1 MQLIS
6 IPGYTIKDQIY
17 QGEHNAIYRAVRE
30 NDRSQV
36 VLKLLRDD
44 YPAPQEIVKLR
55 REYEIIRDLDLPGI
69 VRVADLAS
77 YRNQPALVLEDFGG
91 HALSQLIA
99 AGPIELASF
108 FYIAVQLVVTLA
120 ELHRRGLIHKDLKP
134 ANIIVN
140 PLTMV
145 VKITDFGIS
154 TRFSQTKAQTSSP
167 RRLEGTLAYMSPE
180 QTGRMNRSIDYRTD
194 FYSLGVT
201 FYEMLSGRLPF
212 DSSDPLELVH
222 AHIARQPSPLHRQ
235 NPAVPEMLS
244 AIVERLMAKTA
255 EERYQSAVGLLADLE
270 RCRREW
276 QENGRVRPF
285 ELRSADQSER
295 LTIPQQMYG
304 REREIALLQAS
315 FERVADGRAEILLVS
330 GQAGIGKSALI
341 NELQRAISSRRGLYG
356 SGKFDRLQRNVPY
369 SAIIAALHEVA
380 RQILAEDEPTL
391 ARWRSTILAALGPN
405 GQLVIDVVPEVE
417 GIIGRQ
423 RPVVE
428 ASLPEARNRFQLVFQ
443 RFIRCL
449 GRQHQPLVLFFDDL
463 HWADAASLSLLAG
476 LLSDSQA
483 RWLLVLGAYRDREMS
498 TAHPLRQLLDTVESS
513 GTGVQL
519 LRLEPLGEQDI
530 RQLLAD
536 TLRSDLVTVARLT
549 RVIWKK
555 TSGSPFFVNQFL
567 HAINAEGHLHFDQ
580 QLRRWVWDLDAIRA
594 MSSTDNV
601 IDLMVNTIQRLPQ
614 ATQQY
619 LTLAACFGSSF
630 DLVDVAAIAGQHPAP
645 ALRELW
651 PAIDAGLILPIDL
664 DYTLYL
670 PDVGLSLAGSDVP
683 RSYRFLH
690 DRVQQAAYI
699 LLSDEQRQTAHLRIG
714 RMLRNRMTQGV
725 AEGTLFDLVN
735 QLNLGRALIDC
746 AAERI
751 ELLRLNLRAARQAM
765 AAAAYLPAAGY
776 ADAAMQLLTA
786 EHWRSDY
793 QLALEVHILAA
804 ELAALNAEFAT
815 MEQIID
821 RLIRHATS
829 LLDQVRG
836 YEIRIQSLIARNRSY
851 EAVQQARAVLRQL
864 GLHLPQQL
872 GPLRRRYAAL
882 SSYWH
887 LRWHLLRHRQRIHNL
902 AGLPPMTDPSKLAVA
917 RLLASV
923 TAAAYNTV
931 PALHILVASRQV
943 ELFLEYGNPPE
954 AAYSYTAYGLLLGSS
969 VGDVAASSAFGY
981 LALDMLK
988 QQQANHLAARIS
1000 LNVYGFILHRR
1011 QAMAKSL
1018 EPLRSGFQAGLN
1030 SGDFEFAAICAYAYG
1045 YHRFWLGHDLL
1056 SIAREMH
1063 DYSKQVRALKR
1074 ERPAGLIEL
1083 SRHVVLCLLG
1093 ETGEPTSLSDE
1104 LFDEAQMFAQLQ
1116 AAHDYTT
1123 LCVYHIFK
1131 LWLCF
1136 LAEDLAAAAHHCRQ
1150 AGQHL
1155 SAVSQSIFVPVF
1167 DLLCILVRAA
1177 HPVAQPWL
1185 QRQAQRSLTR
1195 LGQWARRAPM
1205 NYRQKYL
1212 LAQAELARHAGKSG
1226 AAREFYDEAIRT
1238 ARDNGF
1244 VNDEALAC
1252 ELAGRFHLEHNRPDH
1267 TQLYLRDARYA
1278 YVRWGARSKVAALD
1292 HQYPGLLTG
1301 GQAGASAGGSLRPLA
1316 TLSTVVEPAS
1326 DSALDLASVIKA
1338 SQAISEK
1345 LVLDDLLTRLI
1356 AIMAE
1361 NAGAQYGHLI
1371 LQRDEQWSIEAS
1383 SVADGSQHAS
1393 RGSVPLDGAETPLLA
1408 RSVVNVVART
1418 RQPVLLADAS
1428 EAEHF
1433 ARDPYIV
1440 TMKPRSI
1447 LCLPLLHHEQLIG
1460 LIYLENNLTR
1470 DAFTVDHL
1478 EVLNLLAAQ
1487 AAISIENASL
1497 YSGLEDLVTERTARL
1512 TDANQQLQALTD
1524 QMQAELNLAHHIQQ
1538 NLLQSPRPDWPGV
1551 DLICYTASAREVGG
1565 DFYSYYAF
1573 SNQHRILSIGDIS
1586 GKGMPA
1592 ALLMAVSLATLQ
1604 SIKIDE
1610 RSPAQVLAL
1619 LDGLLLPYTRSTRQN
1634 CALCFV
1640 ELRANRLCVSNAGCI
1655 APLIRRVDGQLE
1667 WLEHGDLPL
1676 GIDLPGIM
1684 PRSEVEVLLEAGDL
1698 VILTSD
1704 GVVEA
1709 RNCESELFGFERLE
1723 QLVATGPAHSA
1734 AALLSHMRRGLLK
1747 FAEGVEAHDD
1757 ISIIILRIT
1766 G

>member
-1 MQLIS
+1 MQLIN

-30 NDRSQV
+30 IDHSPV

-55 REYEIIRDLDLPGI
+55 REYEIMRDLDLPGI
-69 VRVADLAS
+69 VRVADLVS

-91 HALSQLIA
+91 QALSQLIA
-99 AGPIELASF
+99 AGPIELAGF
-108 FYIAVQLVVTLA
+108 FYLAVQLVVTLA

-140 PLTMV
+140 PLTMM

-154 TRFSQTKAQTSSP
+154 TRFSQTKPQTSNL

-222 AHIARQPSPLHRQ
+222 AHIARRPPPLHRQ
-235 NPAVPEMLS
+235 NPGVPEMLS

-276 QENGRVRPF
+276 QDGGQVRPF
-285 ELRSADQSER
+285 ELRSADRSER
-295 LTIPQQMYG
+295 LTIPQVMYG
-304 REREIALLQAS
+304 REREIALLHAS
-315 FERVADGRAEILLVS
+315 FERVTGGWTEMLLVS

-341 NELQRAISSRRGLYG
+341 NELQRAISSRRGFYG
-356 SGKFDRLQRNVPY
+356 SGKFDHLQRNAPY
-369 SAIIAALHEVA
+369 AAIIAALREVA
-380 RQILAEDEPTL
+380 RQILAEDESTL
-391 ARWRSTILAALGPN
+391 AWWRSTILTALGPN
-405 GQLVIDVVPEVE
+405 GQLVIDVIPEVAW
-417 GIIGRQ
+417 IIGRQ
-423 RPVVE
+423 RPVAE
-428 ASLPEARNRFQLVFQ
+428 AGPPEARNRFQLVFQ
-443 RFIRCL
+443 RLMRCL
-449 GRQHQPLVLFFDDL
+449 SRPEQPLVLFFDDL
-463 HWADAASLSLLAG
+463 HQADAASLSLLAG
-476 LLSDSQA
+476 LLSDKQS
-483 RWLLVLGAYRDREMS
+483 RGLLLLGAYRDHELS
-498 TAHPLRQLLDTVESS
+498 AAHPLRRLLDELETS
-513 GTGVQL
+513 GTAVQW
-519 LRLEPLGEQDI
+519 LRLEPLGEQHI
-530 RQLLAD
+530 RQLVAD
-536 TLRSDLVTVARLT
+536 TLQSDSAAVARLA
-549 RVIWKK
+549 RLIWKK
-555 TSGSPFFVNQFL
+555 TSGSPFFVHQFL
-567 HAINAEGHLHFDQ
+567 HAINAEGHLRFNP
-580 QLRRWVWDLDAIRA
+580 QLRCWVWDLDAIRA

-601 IDLMVNTIQRLPQ
+601 IDLMVNTIQRLPP

-630 DLVDVAAIAGQHPAP
+630 DLVDVATIADRHPAP

-664 DYTLYL
+664 EYTLYL
-670 PDVGLSLAGSDVP
+670 PEVGLSLAGSDVP

-690 DRVQQAAYI
+690 DRVQQAAYV
-699 LLSDEQRQTAHLRIG
+699 LLSDEQRQATHLRIG
-714 RMLRNRMTQGV
+714 RMLRNRMAQGG
-725 AEGTLFDLVN
+725 AEDALFDLVN

-746 AAERI
+746 TAERS

-765 AAAAYLPAAGY
+765 AAAAYLPAAAH
-776 ADAAMQLLTA
+776 ADTALQLVTV

-793 QLALEVHILAA
+793 QLALDVHILAA

-821 RLIRHATS
+821 LLIRHAAS
-829 LLDQVRG
+829 RLDQVRG
-836 YEIRIQSLIARNRSY
+836 HEIRIQSLIARNRSY
-851 EAVQQARAVLRQL
+851 EALQWARVVLHRL
-864 GLHLPQQL
+864 GLHLPQRP
-872 GPLRRRYAAL
+872 GPLRRSAVVLR
-882 SSYWH
+882 SYLR
-887 LRWHLLRHRQRIHNL
+887 LRWHLLRRRQGIRDLANL
-902 AGLPPMTDPSKLAVA
+902 PAMTDASKLALA

-923 TAAAYNTV
+923 TAAAYNTA
-931 PALHILVASRQV
+931 PALHILVASRQI
-943 ELFLEYGNPPE
+943 ELFLAYGNPPE

-969 VGDVAASSAFGY
+969 VGDVTASSAFGA
-981 LALDMLK
+981 LALDML
-988 QQQANHLAARIS
+988 QQQQTNHLAARIV

-1018 EPLRSGFQAGLN
+1018 EPLRNGFQTGLN

-1045 YHRFWLGHDLL
+1045 YHRFWLGHDLV
-1056 SIAREMH
+1056 SMAREMQ
-1063 DYSKQVRALKR
+1063 DYSNQVQALKR
-1074 ERPAGLIEL
+1074 ARPARLIEL
-1083 SRHVVLCLLG
+1083 LRHVMLCLLG
-1093 ETGEPTSLSDE
+1093 ETDGPTSLSNE
-1104 LFDEAQMFAQLQ
+1104 VFDEAQVLDQLQ

-1123 LCVYHIFK
+1123 LCVYHIYK
-1131 LWLCF
+1131 LWLSF
-1136 LAEDLAAAAHHCRQ
+1136 LADDLELAEQHSRQ
-1150 AGQHL
+1150 AGRHL

-1167 DLLCILVRAA
+1167 DLLCILVMVAR
-1177 HPVAQPWL
+1177 PVVPRWL
-1185 QRQAQRSLTR
+1185 QRQAQRSLVR
-1195 LGQWARRAPM
+1195 LGQWARQAPM
-1205 NYRQKYL
+1205 NYQQKYM
-1212 LAQAELARHAGKSG
+1212 LAQAELSRRAGKAG
-1226 AAREFYDEAIRT
+1226 AAREYYDRAIRR
-1238 ARDNGF
+1238 ARENGF

-1267 TQLYLRDARYA
+1267 AQLYLRDARYA

-1292 HQYPGLLTG
+1292 RAYPGLLTS
-1301 GQAGASAGGSLRPLA
+1301 GQAGTATGGALRSLA
-1316 TLSTVVEPAS
+1316 TLSTIVEPAS
-1326 DSALDLASVIKA
+1326 ASALDLASVIKA

-1371 LQRDEQWSIEAS
+1371 LQRDEQLSIEAS
-1383 SVADGSQHAS
+1383 SVADGSHHAS
-1393 RGSVPLDGAETPLLA
+1393 RGSVPLDGAETPVLA

-1418 RQPVLLADAS
+1418 REPVLLADAS
-1428 EAEHF
+1428 EAEQF
-1433 ARDPYIV
+1433 VRDPYIV
-1440 TMKPRSI
+1440 AMQPRSI
-1447 LCLPLLHHEQLIG
+1447 LCLPLLHHAQLIG

-1470 DAFTVDHL
+1470 DAFTVAHL

-1487 AAISIENASL
+1487 AAISIENAGL
-1497 YSGLEDLVTERTARL
+1497 YSGLEDLVAERTMRL
-1512 TDANQQLQALTD
+1512 TEANRQLQALTD

-1538 NLLQSPRPDWPGV
+1538 NLLQAPRPDWPGV
-1551 DLICYTASAREVGG
+1551 DLICYTAPAREVGG
-1565 DFYSYYAF
+1565 DFYSYAVF
-1573 SNQHRILSIGDIS
+1573 SDQHRILAIGDIS
-1586 GKGMPA
+1586 GKGLPA

-1604 SIKIDE
+1604 SIKIEE

-1640 ELRANRLCVSNAGCI
+1640 ELRARRLCVSNAGCI
-1655 APLIRRVDGQLE
+1655 APLIRRVDDRLE

-1676 GIDLPGIM
+1676 GIDLPGIR
-1684 PRSEVEVLLEAGDL
+1684 PRSEVDVPLAAGDL
-1698 VILTSD
+1698 VVLTSD

-1709 RNCESELFGFERLE
+1709 RNREGDLFGFERLE
-1723 QLVATGPAHSA
+1723 QLVAVGPAHSA
-1734 AALLSHMRRGLLK
+1734 AALLSHMRRGLLT
-1747 FAEGVEAHDD
+1747 FAEGVEAQDD
-1757 ISIIILRIT
+1757 ISIIILRIAD
-1766 G
+1766 